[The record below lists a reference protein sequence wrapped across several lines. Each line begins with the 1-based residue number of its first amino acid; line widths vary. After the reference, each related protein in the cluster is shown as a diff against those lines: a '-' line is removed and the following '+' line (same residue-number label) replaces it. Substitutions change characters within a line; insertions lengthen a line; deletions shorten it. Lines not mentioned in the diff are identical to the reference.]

1 MFGTPESN
9 TGILERKE
17 EPPRAPEADEGGS
30 FFNDPNLVELSLDE
44 GGLLPEVEERH
55 QELSRQFRARV
66 HQILGWLD
74 ASGVNRHEWSHMRR
88 VANGVQALGGLFAQ
102 YHDSHEVEAAIQG
115 TAVHDIGYDTHGRDP
130 RELSKAGG
138 HYDDHPIIG
147 ANLFQEALDAKNLR
161 PDWWEEDKERFDAI
175 AMDSI
180 LYHSNGS
187 DYARY
192 WDHREQGSTT
202 WSDVLRMY
210 ARFIDKIDNTEKRV
224 YPRHMEE
231 LGESLGISRA
241 IIRTQMKANK
251 DILDALPRE
260 VGKRMRAVSTRE
272 RFLLQ
277 SGDRDPEEAF
287 ERLREIDD
295 RFTHRLV
302 PYAITG
308 QHLIYSPKA
317 HKLGVVYDVDVDR
330 VGSVLGI
337 QYTPDHHFAHFRDAY
352 GFSSMPRAADVTR
365 RIRSLLEKRDVDPQ
379 EKTFSVFLNYGNS
392 GIREAEFCAHVD

>member
-1 MFGTPESN
+1 MFGTPES
-9 TGILERKE
+9 TGVLEKKE
-17 EPPRAPEADEGGS
+17 KLPWSMPLDEVGGS
-30 FFNDPNLVELSLDE
+30 FFKDPNLVELSLNE
-44 GGLLPEVEERH
+44 GKLLPEVEERH
-55 QELSRQFRARV
+55 QELTRHFRGRV

-74 ASGVNRHEWSHMRR
+74 TSGVNRHEWSHMRR
-88 VANGVQALGGLFAQ
+88 VANGVQALGQLFEN
-102 YHDSHEVEAAIQG
+102 YHDPHEVEAAVQG
-115 TAVHDIGYDTHGRDP
+115 TAVHDVGYDTHGRDP
-130 RELSKAGG
+130 HELSKAGG

-147 ANLFQEALDAKNLR
+147 ANMLQKALDERELR
-161 PDWWEEDKERFDAI
+161 PQWWEEDQERFDAI

-192 WDHREQGSTT
+192 WDNREGEVT

-231 LGESLGISRA
+231 LGEALGIPRA

-251 DILDALPRE
+251 DILDALPQE
-260 VGKRMRAVSTRE
+260 VGKRVRAVSTRE
-272 RFLLQ
+272 RFLLK
-277 SGDRDPEEAF
+277 SGDRDSQEVF
-287 ERLREIDD
+287 ERLREVDD

-308 QHLIYSPKA
+308 QHLIYSPKS

-337 QYTPDHHFAHFRDAY
+337 QYTPDHHFEHFREAY
-352 GFSSMPRAADVTR
+352 GYGSMPRAADVTR
-365 RIRSLLEKRDVDPQ
+365 RIQSLFEEREVESQ